1 MSQRLRTIV
10 ADDSQALMSCLHS
23 LMEEMFPQIEF
34 HLVKSVFECPV
45 GMMEDEITWSVK
57 TREAKQI
64 HEIRKLARC
73 FMRGVEA
80 KESEALNV

>member
-1 MSQRLRTIV
+1 MSQRLHTV
-10 ADDSQALMSCLHS
+10 VTDNSQALMSYLHS
-23 LMEEMFPQIEF
+23 LIEEMFPQIKFE
-34 HLVKSVFECPV
+34 LVKSTF
-45 GMMEDEITWSVK
+45 MMDDEITWSVK
-57 TREAKQI
+57 TREVKQI